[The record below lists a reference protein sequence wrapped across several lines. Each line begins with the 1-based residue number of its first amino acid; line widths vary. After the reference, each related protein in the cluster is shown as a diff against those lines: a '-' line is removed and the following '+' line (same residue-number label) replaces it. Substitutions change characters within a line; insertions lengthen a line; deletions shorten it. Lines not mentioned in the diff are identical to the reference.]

1 MELTVTPLTHH
12 GTVKHTRWPFASLT
26 VGTEFIVPTSES
38 HRYHACRAAVSRY
51 NKIHKTDI
59 KCKQLGDGSMKVYR
73 PAKDGFVPEPVKVT
87 TVTPVPA
94 PERPSCDEL
103 KEYVLSLK
111 SGQSV
116 TLGFEYESRFDELQ
130 EAIEHLN
137 WPDQPLIVDYDVY
150 VGKGLVI
157 VRM

>member
-1 MELTVTPLTHH
+1 MELQIKPFVQHPAT
-12 GTVKHTRWPFASLT
+12 KRMRWPLAALT
-26 VGTEFIVPTSES
+26 VGTEFIVPASES
-38 HRYHACRAAVSRY
+38 DRHHACRAAVARH
-51 NKIHKTDI
+51 NKIHRTKV
-59 KCKQLGDGSMKVYR
+59 KCSLMPDGSLKVFH
-73 PAKDGFVPEPVKVT
+73 AAGFEPVKVT

-157 VRM
+157 VRK